1 MASCRFVGRS
11 FLTLVVLTR
20 VVMAAGF
27 AAVAVASPVIDD
39 VRLAKQF
46 VAGLGPLA
54 SSGRTLR
61 SDGIRES
68 LAAKAGA
75 TVELPQAATP
85 CSLEPDRPL
94 YDAVVPAIV
103 TVGSVYT
110 CEKCSDW
117 HIGGLATG
125 WVLSPDG
132 LVVTNHHVLE
142 RDKGHSFGVMA
153 SDGTVFAIEE
163 VVATDPAGDAAII
176 RIATRGRQLP
186 HLAIGRASGCGEPV
200 SVISHPRGRF
210 YCLTEGVVSRYHRQ
224 KGAVWMS
231 VTADYAVGSSGGPV
245 FNAAGEVV
253 GMVSRTFNP
262 PLPNAAAP
270 PKPAK
275 PGDASQSQSQAQ
287 PQPKPL
293 AAVPDQMVFK
303 DCVSAETLRKLLQP
317 H

>member
-1 MASCRFVGRS
+1 MASCRFVSR
-11 FLTLVVLTR
+11 FVLLLVV
-20 VVMAAGF
+20 VAAGF
-27 AAVAVASPVIDD
+27 EVVVSASPVIDD

-54 SSGRTLR
+54 SSGRTLK
-61 SDGIRES
+61 SEGIRES

-75 TVELPQAATP
+75 TVDLPQAATP

-103 TVGSVYT
+103 TVGSVYK

-176 RIATRGRQLP
+176 RIATGGRQLP
-186 HLAIGRASGCGEPV
+186 HLAIGRPSGCGEPV

-262 PLPNAAAP
+262 PLPNAT
-270 PKPAK
+270 AK
-275 PGDASQSQSQAQ
+275 PGDAAQPQTQ
-287 PQPKPL
+287 PQPKSAP
-293 AAVPDQMVFK
+293 AVPDQMVFIMQP
-303 DCVSAETLRKLLQP
+303 ELREARLWF
-317 H
+317 